1 MVGQLIKSIIGFG
14 KSVVS
19 GCHPLISLY
28 TTRRIISSYTLHKYS
43 EPKDIS
49 KVNIPP
55 ELKQKYS
62 NVEINQISSKKV
74 RDAVVEFTE
83 VLEKEFPKD
92 SLINFYNNI
101 NEVNIKSNAFML
113 LVGLEGAYFVKK
125 NRIRYSLFSSIY
137 HELFHMASTVY
148 DKDKKLAFCGFQQFV
163 NTPNIFKR
171 NNIGRGINEGYAEL
185 LARRCFGKK
194 HKILNNRLFMA
205 YNFEVGVVEQLE
217 KIVGQEDMKRYY
229 LKADLMGLINNLKQY
244 ASEQDVLNFITD
256 VDLVNY
262 HSDVQFLLPNKKIKK
277 SIKNIYS
284 FLLKAYVTKLK
295 KQVENGI
302 ITTDEFVEQ
311 SARYLKSLGTSVRV
325 GGHKYKYFNVH
336 SLIDDLEKFIRPRN
350 TFTYREGGLRPRTI

>member
-1 MVGQLIKSIIGFG
+1 MVGQLVKSIIGFG
-14 KSVVS
+14 NSVVS
-19 GCHPLISLY
+19 GCSPLIEFY
-28 TTRRIISSYTLHKYS
+28 AARRIISFYTLHKYS

-55 ELKQKYS
+55 EMKRKYS
-62 NVEINQISSKKV
+62 KVEISQIGSKKV

-92 SLINFYNNI
+92 SLTNFYNNI
-101 NEVNIKSNAFML
+101 NEGNIKSNALIML
-113 LVGLEGAYFVKK
+113 LGAAGMYFVKK
-125 NRIRYSLFSSIY
+125 NRINYFLFSTIY
-137 HELFHMASTVY
+137 HELFHMASSVY
-148 DKDKKLAFCGFQQFV
+148 DKDKKLAFCGFNQYV
-163 NTPNIFKR
+163 KTLNIFKR
-171 NNIGRGINEGYAEL
+171 NSIGKGIDEGYTEL

-194 HKILNNRLFMA
+194 HKILNNRLFRE
-205 YNFEVGVVEQLE
+205 YDFEVGIVEQLE

-256 VDLVNY
+256 VDLVDF
-262 HSDVQFLLPNKKIKK
+262 HSDFLFLLPNKKIKR
-277 SIKNIYS
+277 SIKNSYA

-325 GGHKYKYFNVH
+325 GGHKYKYFDVH
-336 SLIDDLEKFIRPRN
+336 SLIDDLEKCIHPRN
-350 TFTYREGGLRPRTI
+350 TFTYSEGGLRPHTI

>member
-262 HSDVQFLLPNKKIKK
+262 HSDVQFLLPNKKIKR

>member
-1 MVGQLIKSIIGFG
+1 MVGQLVKSIIGFG

-19 GCHPLISLY
+19 GCLPLISFY
-28 TTRRIISSYTLHKYS
+28 TARRIISSYTLHKYS

-55 ELKQKYS
+55 EMKRKYS
-62 NVEINQISSKKV
+62 NVEISQIGSKKV

-92 SLINFYNNI
+92 ALTNFYNNI
-101 NEVNIKSNAFML
+101 NEVKIQSNPLLML
-113 LVGLEGAYFVKK
+113 VAGGMYFVKK
-125 NRIRYSLFSSIY
+125 NRINVPLFFTIY
-137 HELFHMASTVY
+137 HELFHMASAVY
-148 DKDKKLAFCGFQQFV
+148 DKDKKLAFCGFHHFV

-171 NNIGRGINEGYAEL
+171 NNIGRGINEGYTQL

-194 HKILNNRLFMA
+194 HKILNNRLFKA
-205 YNFEVGVVEQLE
+205 YNFEVGIAEQLE

-244 ASEQDVLNFITD
+244 ASEQDVLKFITD

-262 HSDVQFLLPNKKIKK
+262 HSDVLFLLPNKTIKK

-325 GGHKYKYFNVH
+325 GGHKYKYFDVH
-336 SLIDDLEKFIRPRN
+336 SLIDDLEKYIHPRN
-350 TFTYREGGLRPRTI
+350 TFTYSEAGLRPRTI